1 MKYSI
6 LPFLFFVIAACTA
19 IGQTNRTYAIT
30 GTNNNLTYWAD
41 IKQVDLTT
49 GKVLKTI
56 YQANST
62 AFKSFS
68 NDEQI
73 LLNKANTMAPGA
85 TGLGV
90 AACAIDLANNRLY
103 FAPLHFSSI
112 SYLDLNKEDVNFTT
126 IKTNLIKQ
134 TDGGI
139 YSTEENQFTRM
150 TFGADGYGY
159 ALSND
164 ANHLIRFSTGKN
176 NLVEDLGALL
186 DDDKNSQISIHN
198 KCSGW
203 GGGMVADAFGKLVV
217 ISSMHQIFNIDVKSK
232 IATYFGNITG
242 LPDNYTTNAAVVDAD
257 GWLIVGCANIL
268 APLYKVNLKEKLA
281 IKIDGADK
289 YFNTSDMANGNLL
302 SQKEFTAANKFLM
315 DKKDDAV
322 KFDNEAKIFPNPI
335 IGSNF
340 NLKLVNQ
347 QTGNYKIIVTDITG
361 KILQSNTVSIFKSNQ
376 IVSITLLRKPTSGTY
391 FIKAL
396 NDKNKTT
403 LKDIVIIN

>member
-6 LPFLFFVIAACTA
+6 LPFLFFVITA
-19 IGQTNRTYAIT
+19 FPAMGQTNRAYAIT
-30 GTNNNLTYWAD
+30 GNNNNLTYWAD

-56 YQANST
+56 YQSNKT
-62 AFKSFS
+62 NYKSFN
-68 NDEQI
+68 NDDQS

-90 AACAIDLANNRLY
+90 AACAIDLVNNRLY

-126 IKTNLIKQ
+126 IKTNLLKQ
-134 TDGGI
+134 KDGSI

-186 DDDKNSQISIHN
+186 DDDKSSQMSIHN

-217 ISSMHQIFNIDVKSK
+217 ISAMHQIFSIDVKSK
-232 IATYFGNITG
+232 IATHLGNITG

-257 GWLIVGCANIL
+257 GWLVVGCANIL
-268 APLYKVNLKEKLA
+268 APLYKVNLKEKVA
-281 IKIDGADK
+281 VKMNGSVN

-302 SQKEFTAANKFLM
+302 LQKEFTAANKFLT
-315 DKKDDAV
+315 DKNNAAV
-322 KFDNEAKIFPNPI
+322 NFDNEAKIFPNPI
-335 IGSNF
+335 TGSNF
-340 NLKLVNQ
+340 NLKLINQ
-347 QTGNYKIIVTDITG
+347 QAGNYKIIVTDITG
-361 KILQSNTVSIFKSNQ
+361 RILQSNTVNISKINQ

-396 NDKNKTT
+396 NDKNKIT
-403 LKDIVIIN
+403 LKDIVVIN